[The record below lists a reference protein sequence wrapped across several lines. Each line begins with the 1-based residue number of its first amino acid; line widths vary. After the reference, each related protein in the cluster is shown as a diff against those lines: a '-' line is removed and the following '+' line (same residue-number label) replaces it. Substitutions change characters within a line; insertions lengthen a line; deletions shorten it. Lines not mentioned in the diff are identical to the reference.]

1 VSRTR
6 PPAGTARQPGA
17 QAPRPHDAHTDETPA
32 AVGNHAM
39 TRLLASGSGALK
51 AHPAIAGLAG
61 NRAVQRLVAPVQ
73 RIEGEKDD
81 KAPQPTGGYIP
92 QTHTAGTRTGP
103 LPGSNNDGRPPLVAP
118 EPVQVP
124 MPGSHREA
132 DPNRGEGASDSHP
145 VDSQLFKK
153 GTTLNDGVSAVTGT
167 GGFADFTGFSD
178 HFFGTEIASTVGE
191 YVSPGFLPGAAL
203 VTGGVGLVEGFARED
218 AHEER
223 ANVMRTAAPLAGGRS
238 ADILNAG
245 AQEHGDAATRHRGRT
260 RLGMVQGGLTA
271 GGIIT
276 GNPLMLGGAAAIG
289 GLKLIDSA
297 QNKWKQLQEGDGEAK
312 LHAQELMDEALNGDP
327 GALLAL
333 RQLGVDPDQLTALEE
348 QGGSQEEATKREV
361 AAWQA
366 RRAALEQLTGLMPR
380 QRIPR
385 PDVDPLEEDLT
396 GGTQQVQP
404 DLRNALQAP
413 AAALDQHHG
422 GEDEVPGL
430 NMRNPLIFP
439 GRGTVT
445 DDSPILGAARTR
457 ASRMDV
463 PTLDIAPRRP
473 RRRRPPQQQQNQ
485 QQQPEQERAQPALPD
500 GDDYVIEHDDI

>member
-73 RIEGEKDD
+73 RIEGEQDD
-81 KAPQPTGGYIP
+81 KAPQPTGGT
-92 QTHTAGTRTGP
+92 QLNANTG
-103 LPGSNNDGRPPLVAP
+103 GGAR
-118 EPVQVP
+118 
-124 MPGSHREA
+124 
-132 DPNRGEGASDSHP
+132 DPHP
-145 VDSQLFKK
+145 VDSQFFKK

-413 AAALDQHHG
+413 AAALDEHHG
-422 GEDEVPGL
+422 GEDEVPSVNL
-430 NMRNPLIFP
+430 MPNPLAP
-439 GRGTVT
+439 YGHVT